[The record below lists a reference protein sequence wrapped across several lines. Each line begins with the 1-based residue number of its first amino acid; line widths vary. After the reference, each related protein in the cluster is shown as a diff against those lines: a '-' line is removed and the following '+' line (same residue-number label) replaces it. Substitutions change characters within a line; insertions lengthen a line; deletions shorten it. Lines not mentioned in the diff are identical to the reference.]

1 MSYSVRRSLD
11 FLDFLNTV
19 PKKERNLILKR
30 VSKNIQLF
38 DALSEIAHNYKN
50 RNLNKYIKKNLRSKL
65 KRHNK
70 VLNGLVCPKS
80 VKCAK
85 KRKELVEQSG
95 GFLPILIPAAAA
107 ALGHLSG
114 AIIRKVIK

>member
-19 PKKERNLILKR
+19 PKKERDWILQR
-30 VSKNIQLF
+30 VSKNKLLF

-50 RNLNKYIKKNLRSKL
+50 RNLNKYIKKNFKSKL

-70 VLNGLVCPKS
+70 VLEGLVCPKS
-80 VKCAK
+80 AKCAK